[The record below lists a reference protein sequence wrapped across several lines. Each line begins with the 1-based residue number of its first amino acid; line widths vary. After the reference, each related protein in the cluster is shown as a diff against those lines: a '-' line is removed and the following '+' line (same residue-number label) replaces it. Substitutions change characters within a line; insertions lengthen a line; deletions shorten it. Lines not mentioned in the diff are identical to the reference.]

1 MCCNRAH
8 ESAKRKFLDR
18 IIGSADLADVADAFS
33 GRHPTIPA
41 YSWSAE
47 ASLRGEV
54 IDVEGLIYHESSE
67 IGHFKRRLSYAKR
80 VGQAYHVIMEIERE
94 HRGRDIAKYNYARI
108 LRFYDRVGIA
118 RVILEA
124 EGEGPVVWSTFGF
137 DFSHSKHRDMLL
149 RILREWNV
157 NPIPDRTSLLAPHV
171 VGIDT
176 VESPELGQE
185 AIYKLLERAREP
197 LPMHLDLRDA
207 GQRDTLRLRGI
218 LLAEKEPS

>member
-1 MCCNRAH
+1 MCDHAR
-8 ESAKRKFLDR
+8 ESTKREFLDR

-47 ASLRGEV
+47 ASLCGEV
-54 IDVEGLIYHESSE
+54 IDVEGLIYHDNTE
-67 IGHFKRRLSYAKR
+67 IGHFRRRLSYAKR
-80 VGQAYHVIMEIERE
+80 VGQAYHVIMELERE
-94 HRGRDIAKYNYARI
+94 HRGRDIAKHNYTRI

-149 RILREWNV
+149 RILRQWHV
-157 NPIPDRTSLLAPHV
+157 DPIPDRASLLAPLVADMHT
-171 VGIDT
+171 D
-176 VESPELGQE
+176 ENRELGLE
-185 AIYKLLERAREP
+185 AIYALLDRAREP

-207 GQRDTLRLRGI
+207 MQRAYLRNRGI
-218 LLAEKEPS
+218 L

>member
-8 ESAKRKFLDR
+8 VEGRKFLDR

-33 GRHPTIPA
+33 GRHPTIPE
-41 YSWSAE
+41 YSWKAE

-54 IDVEGLIYHESSE
+54 IDVEGLIYHNNSE
-67 IGHFKRRLSYAKR
+67 VGHFRRRLSYAKR

-94 HRGRDIAKYNYARI
+94 HRGRDIAKHNYTRI

-118 RVILEA
+118 RIVLEA

-149 RILREWNV
+149 RILREWDV
-157 NPIPDRTSLLAPHV
+157 DPIPDRTSLLAPLVADMHT
-171 VGIDT
+171 D
-176 VESPELGQE
+176 ENLELGLE
-185 AIYKLLERAREP
+185 AIYALLDRAREP

-207 GQRDTLRLRGI
+207 MQRAYLRNRGI
-218 LLAEKEPS
+218 L

>member
-1 MCCNRAH
+1 MCDHAR
-8 ESAKRKFLDR
+8 ESTKREFLDR

-47 ASLRGEV
+47 ASLCGEV
-54 IDVEGLIYHESSE
+54 IDVEGLIYHDNTE
-67 IGHFKRRLSYAKR
+67 IGHFRRRLSYAKR
-80 VGQAYHVIMEIERE
+80 VGQAYHVIMELERE
-94 HRGRDIAKYNYARI
+94 HRGRDIAKHNYTRI

-149 RILREWNV
+149 RILREWQLD
-157 NPIPDRTSLLAPHV
+157 PIPDRSSVLAPHI
-171 VGIDT
+171 VGIRTED
-176 VESPELGQE
+176 EPALGQE
-185 AIYKLLERAREP
+185 AIYELLERAREP
-197 LPMHLDLRDA
+197 LPMRLDLHDA
-207 GQRDTLRLRGI
+207 VQRGFLCDRGI
-218 LLAEKEPS
+218 L